1 MAGNKAAIKSR
12 IKSINSTKKIT
23 GAMELIS
30 NVKLTKNRSLMLKNR
45 TYAGALEDMVA
56 NMLSGEMI
64 SENDYLTTKDAKEKL
79 YFVFTS
85 DMGLCG
91 GYNINIEKL
100 IKETVSKDDYII
112 FIGNKSYASIKKLGY
127 NIINEMTSSD
137 TADYMLIKEFADKA
151 LEMYRLNKINSINV
165 IYTFFVNNINFKATV
180 FSVLPG
186 EKKEDEK
193 REYKQI
199 EFEPSADEILKDLI
213 PMMVESQIYSKYL
226 ESKTS
231 EHGNRRFAMENATD
245 NANELTDNLLLAY
258 NQARQAAIT
267 QEITE
272 IVSGADAL

>member
-45 TYAGALEDMVA
+45 AYAGALEDMVA

-100 IKETVSKDDYII
+100 IKESVSKDDYII

-137 TADYMLIKEFADKA
+137 TADYMLIKEYADMA
-151 LEMYRLNKINSINV
+151 LDMYRLNKINSINV
-165 IYTFFVNNINFKATV
+165 IYTCFVNNINFKATV
-180 FSVLPG
+180 FSALPG
-186 EKKEDEK
+186 ESKSEEK

>member
-45 TYAGALEDMVA
+45 AYAGALEDMVA

-64 SENDYLTTKDAKEKL
+64 SENNYLTTKDAKEKL

-137 TADYMLIKEFADKA
+137 TANYMLIKEYADKA

-165 IYTFFVNNINFKATV
+165 IYTCFVNNINFKATV

-186 EKKEDEK
+186 EKKDDEK

>member
-45 TYAGALEDMVA
+45 AYAGALEDMVA

-112 FIGNKSYASIKKLGY
+112 FQDFFSAAYY
-127 NIINEMTSSD
+127 
-137 TADYMLIKEFADKA
+137 FQHKA
-151 LEMYRLNKINSINV
+151 KILV
-165 IYTFFVNNINFKATV
+165 
-180 FSVLPG
+180 
-186 EKKEDEK
+186 
-193 REYKQI
+193 
-199 EFEPSADEILKDLI
+199 
-213 PMMVESQIYSKYL
+213 
-226 ESKTS
+226 
-231 EHGNRRFAMENATD
+231 
-245 NANELTDNLLLAY
+245 
-258 NQARQAAIT
+258 
-267 QEITE
+267 
-272 IVSGADAL
+272 

>member
-1 MAGNKAAIKSR
+1 MAGNKSAIKSR
-12 IKSINSTKKIT
+12 IKSVNSTKKIT

-30 NVKLTKNRSLMLKNR
+30 NVKLSKNRNLMEKNRS
-45 TYAGALEDMVA
+45 YADALEEVVSSI
-56 NMLSGEMI
+56 LSGEMI
-64 SENDYLTTKDAKEKL
+64 EENDYLTKKDAKQKA

-91 GYNINIEKL
+91 GYNINISKL
-100 IKETVSKDDYII
+100 VKENVSKDDYVY
-112 FIGNKSYASIKKLGY
+112 FVGNKFYDQLKTEGY
-127 NIINEMTSSD
+127 NIVNEQIGSD
-137 TADYMLIKEFADKA
+137 AVEYTTIKKYADNALQMYKE
-151 LEMYRLNKINSINV
+151 NKISSINV
-165 IYTFFVNNINFKATV
+165 IYTRFVNNINFKA
-180 FSVLPG
+180 SVSCILPG
-186 EKKEDEK
+186 LNTTSKEF
-193 REYKQI
+193 KQI
-199 EFEPSADEILKDLI
+199 DFEPNADEILVDLI

-245 NANELTDNLLLAY
+245 NANELTEKLELAY

>member
-1 MAGNKAAIKSR
+1 MAGNKSAIKSR
-12 IKSINSTKKIT
+12 IKSVNSTKKIT

-30 NVKLTKNRSLMLKNR
+30 NVKLSKNRNLMEKNRS
-45 TYAGALEDMVA
+45 YADALEEVVSSI
-56 NMLSGEMI
+56 LSGEMI
-64 SENDYLTTKDAKEKL
+64 EENDYLTKKDAKQKA

-91 GYNINIEKL
+91 GYNINISKL
-100 IKETVSKDDYII
+100 VKENVSKDDYVY
-112 FIGNKSYASIKKLGY
+112 FVGNKFYDQLKTEGY
-127 NIINEMTSSD
+127 NIINEQIGSD
-137 TADYMLIKEFADKA
+137 AVEYTTIKKYADNALQMYKE
-151 LEMYRLNKINSINV
+151 NKISSINV
-165 IYTFFVNNINFKATV
+165 IYTRFVNNINFKA
-180 FSVLPG
+180 SVSCILPG
-186 EKKEDEK
+186 LNTTSKEF
-193 REYKQI
+193 KQI
-199 EFEPSADEILKDLI
+199 DFEPNADEILVDLI

-245 NANELTDNLLLAY
+245 NANELTEKLELAY

>member
-45 TYAGALEDMVA
+45 AYAGALEDMVA

-112 FIGNKSYASIKKLGY
+112 FIGNKSYVSIKKLGY

-137 TADYMLIKEFADKA
+137 TADYMLIKEYADKA

-165 IYTFFVNNINFKATV
+165 IYTCFVNNINFKTTV

-186 EKKEDEK
+186 EKKDDEK

>member
-45 TYAGALEDMVA
+45 ASAGALEDMVA

-100 IKETVSKDDYII
+100 IKE
-112 FIGNKSYASIKKLGY
+112 YAD
-127 NIINEMTSSD
+127 M
-137 TADYMLIKEFADKA
+137 A
-151 LEMYRLNKINSINV
+151 LDMYRLNKINSINV
-165 IYTFFVNNINFKATV
+165 IYTCFVNNINFKATV

-186 EKKEDEK
+186 ESKSEEK

>member
-1 MAGNKAAIKSR
+1 
-12 IKSINSTKKIT
+12 
-23 GAMELIS
+23 
-30 NVKLTKNRSLMLKNR
+30 MLKNR

-165 IYTFFVNNINFKATV
+165 IYTCFVNNINFKATV

>member
-1 MAGNKAAIKSR
+1 MAGNKSAIKSR

-30 NVKLTKNRSLMLKNR
+30 NVKLTKNRNAMEKNR
-45 TYAGALEDMVA
+45 TYADAIEDMVSS
-56 NMLSGEMI
+56 MLSGELV
-64 SENDYLTTKDAKEKL
+64 SENDYLTSKDAKEKL

-91 GYNINIEKL
+91 GYNINVYKL
-100 IKETVSKDDYII
+100 VLANVSKDDYIY
-112 FIGNKSYASIKKLGY
+112 FIGNKYYSQLSKEGYKILNEQIGSDEADYTTIKK
-127 NIINEMTSSD
+127 
-137 TADYMLIKEFADKA
+137 FADSA
-151 LEMYRLNKINSINV
+151 LEMYKQNKISSINV
-165 IYTFFVNNINFKATV
+165 IYTKFKNNINFKATA
-180 FSVLPG
+180 SSILPG
-186 EKKEDEK
+186 EKRSDKK
-193 REYKQI
+193 EYKQI
-199 EFEPSADEILKDLI
+199 EFEPNPDEILVDLI

-231 EHGNRRFAMENATD
+231 EHGNRRFAMESAND
-245 NANELTDNLLLAY
+245 NANELTEKLLLAY

>member
-1 MAGNKAAIKSR
+1 MAGNKSAIKSR
-12 IKSINSTKKIT
+12 IKSVNSTKKIT

-30 NVKLTKNRSLMLKNR
+30 NVKLSKNRNLMEKNRS
-45 TYAGALEDMVA
+45 YADALEEVVSSI
-56 NMLSGEMI
+56 LSGEMI
-64 SENDYLTTKDAKEKL
+64 EENDYLTKKDAKQKA

-91 GYNINIEKL
+91 GYNINISKL
-100 IKETVSKDDYII
+100 VKENVSKDDYVY
-112 FIGNKSYASIKKLGY
+112 FIGNKFYDQLKADGY
-127 NIINEMTSSD
+127 NILNEKIGSD
-137 TADYMLIKEFADKA
+137 AVEYTTIKKYADNA
-151 LEMYRLNKINSINV
+151 LEMYKVNKISSINV
-165 IYTFFVNNINFKATV
+165 IYTRFVNNINFKASV
-180 FSVLPG
+180 SCVLPG
-186 EKKEDEK
+186 LNTTSKEF
-193 REYKQI
+193 KQI
-199 EFEPSADEILKDLI
+199 DFEPNADEILVDLI

-245 NANELTDNLLLAY
+245 NANELTEKLELAY

>member
-45 TYAGALEDMVA
+45 AYAGALEDMVA

-137 TADYMLIKEFADKA
+137 TADYMLIKEYADKA

-165 IYTFFVNNINFKATV
+165 IYTCFVNNINFKATA

-186 EKKEDEK
+186 ESKSEEK

-213 PMMVESQIYSKYL
+213 PMMVENQIYSKYL

>member
-45 TYAGALEDMVA
+45 AYAGALEDMVA

-137 TADYMLIKEFADKA
+137 TADYMLIKEYADMA
-151 LEMYRLNKINSINV
+151 LDMYRLNKINSINV
-165 IYTFFVNNINFKATV
+165 IYTCFVNNINFKVTV

-186 EKKEDEK
+186 ESKSEEK

>member
-1 MAGNKAAIKSR
+1 MAGNKSAIKSR
-12 IKSINSTKKIT
+12 IKSVNSTKKIT

-30 NVKLTKNRSLMLKNR
+30 NVKLSKNRNLMEKNRS
-45 TYAGALEDMVA
+45 YADALEEVVSSI
-56 NMLSGEMI
+56 LSGEMI
-64 SENDYLTTKDAKEKL
+64 EENDYLTKKDAKQKA

-91 GYNINIEKL
+91 GYNINISKL
-100 IKETVSKDDYII
+100 VKENVSKDDYVY
-112 FIGNKSYASIKKLGY
+112 FVGNKFYDQLKTEGY
-127 NIINEMTSSD
+127 NIINEQIGSD
-137 TADYMLIKEFADKA
+137 AVEYTIIKKYADNALQMYKE
-151 LEMYRLNKINSINV
+151 NKISSINV
-165 IYTFFVNNINFKATV
+165 IYTRFVNNINFKA
-180 FSVLPG
+180 SVSCILPG
-186 EKKEDEK
+186 LNTTSKEF
-193 REYKQI
+193 KQI
-199 EFEPSADEILKDLI
+199 DFEPNADEILVDLI

-245 NANELTDNLLLAY
+245 NANELTEKLELAY